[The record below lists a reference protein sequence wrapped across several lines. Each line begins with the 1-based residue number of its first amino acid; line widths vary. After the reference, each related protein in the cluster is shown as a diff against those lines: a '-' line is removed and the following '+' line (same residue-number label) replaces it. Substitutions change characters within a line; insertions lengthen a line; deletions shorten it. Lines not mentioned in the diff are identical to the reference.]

1 MKQNEIDFQH
11 PSILDQIRF
20 YSLVVMAG
28 ILMVVAY
35 QFGSPAYYLGWF
47 AFFISAFSVAGN
59 DAVQTV
65 GTFIESK
72 RTVHWILKLVVLG
85 GIVVVIFLV
94 LGFGTIPRFISDVW
108 KVFRKFGNSISY
120 NF

>member
-11 PSILDQIRF
+11 PSIRDQIRF
-20 YSLVVMAG
+20 YSLVTISG
-28 ILMVVAY
+28 ILMIVSY
-35 QFGSPAYYLGWF
+35 QFGLSSYYLGWF

-72 RTVHWILKLVVLG
+72 KKRSLDFKVSRLRWNRDRYFFSRLDLERCSDSFWSIGKFSRG
-85 GIVVVIFLV
+85 S
-94 LGFGTIPRFISDVW
+94 TI
-108 KVFRKFGNSISY
+108 
-120 NF
+120 

>member
-11 PSILDQIRF
+11 PSIRDQIRF
-20 YSLVVMAG
+20 YSLVTISG
-28 ILMVVAY
+28 ILMIVSY
-35 QFGSPAYYLGWF
+35 QFGLSSYYLGWF

-72 RTVHWILKLVVLG
+72 KNVHWISRLDLERCSDSFWSIGKFSRG
-85 GIVVVIFLV
+85 S
-94 LGFGTIPRFISDVW
+94 TI
-108 KVFRKFGNSISY
+108 
-120 NF
+120 

>member
-11 PSILDQIRF
+11 PSIRDQIRF
-20 YSLVVMAG
+20 YSLVAISG
-28 ILMVVAY
+28 ILMIVSY
-35 QFGSPAYYLGWF
+35 QFGLSSYYLGWF

-72 RTVHWILKLVVLG
+72 KTFI
-85 GIVVVIFLV
+85 
-94 LGFGTIPRFISDVW
+94 GFQS
-108 KVFRKFGNSISY
+108 
-120 NF
+120 